1 MSSSPEQFVSL
12 GWDNGHYL
20 YIYPL
25 LRKLI
30 YMFSVCWG
38 EKVTTQI
45 VILQMQPE
53 FSKIP
58 SIPVCKTATDCT
70 VTMETCSG
78 FGSWFSDQKMPGSLH
93 HGGDRVSLRGRP
105 LEIQHQWRPSRITR
119 SGLFTEKTFTASTSL
134 IFRRKLGKPIEAE
147 WEKSLMLLLDFQKY
161 FESWLWSGN
170 PRSFSFS

>member
-45 VILQMQPE
+45 VILQVQPE

-58 SIPVCKTATDCT
+58 SIPVYKTATDCT

-78 FGSWFSDQKMPGSLH
+78 FGSWFSDQKMLGSLY

-105 LEIQHQWRPSRITR
+105 LEIQHQWRPSGITR
-119 SGLFTEKTFTASTSL
+119 SEFVLRENFHCVNLTNFQAKTRNTHRVWKWKISYAFTWFSKIVWILAVIWESM
-134 IFRRKLGKPIEAE
+134 IF
-147 WEKSLMLLLDFQKY
+147 
-161 FESWLWSGN
+161 
-170 PRSFSFS
+170 